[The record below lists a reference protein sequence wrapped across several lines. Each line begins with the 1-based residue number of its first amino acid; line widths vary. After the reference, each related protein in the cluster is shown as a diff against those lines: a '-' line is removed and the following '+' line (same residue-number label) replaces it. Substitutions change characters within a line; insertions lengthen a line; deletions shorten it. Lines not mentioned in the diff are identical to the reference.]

1 MFDPIVHS
9 AAEEDIDD
17 PNSLRR
23 TSGRYDT
30 RYVRCERPTVVTGG
44 ELTLSMLDLV
54 YNPTARTY
62 QAPLDVRRNHH
73 SPSSTV
79 GLCH

>member
-30 RYVRCERPTVVTGG
+30 RYVKCERPNVVTGG

-54 YNPTARTY
+54 YNPTAWTY
-62 QAPLDVRRNHH
+62 QAPLQLK
-73 SPSSTV
+73 SSGGTFIID
-79 GLCH
+79 GLGR